1 MMISF
6 NTSSASGLI
15 CAFTTTGTVN
25 RANNKYL
32 FFIFLFVLIKTMNS
46 PVEDIVLQS
55 VSIDKNDKTAV
66 YLQIAQHLIR
76 AIQNK
81 TLDEGTA
88 LPGTRSLSRLLK
100 IHRNTAVAVYD
111 ELASQGWVAIVAN

>member
-1 MMISF
+1 
-6 NTSSASGLI
+6 
-15 CAFTTTGTVN
+15 
-25 RANNKYL
+25 
-32 FFIFLFVLIKTMNS
+32 MNS
-46 PVEDIVLQS
+46 PVEHIVLQS

-81 TLDEGTA
+81 SLVEGTA
-88 LPGTRSLSRLLK
+88 LPGTRSLGRLLK

-111 ELASQGWVAIVAN
+111 ELVSQGWVKIVANKGTFVLHPFKQKQETNCSKLSGKNWISIL